1 MQSNNEISATLRQ
14 GLQFKKYQDKIAH
27 NLEKKMKKGGNIL
40 GREGITNMLGQED
53 SSVMTQTIHV
63 LNKTEISQSQL
74 QELQQLQTTFN
85 SLLEQ
90 LQTAEL
96 QLGTTTK
103 KYVDSIEDNVNVKVT
118 TLVENPTS
126 TYIGDFNAVNPATAS
141 NSATNPAYMSIANF
155 AMNPMYRSTANSAMN
170 PVSTANSAMATQPG
184 GAIYTYESCQAT
196 ALKNNSQLFALQNV
210 NVDTS
215 QSECALG
222 MANSNALVYGKAA
235 RCSQQA
241 DGFVYGNGNTNAI
254 YSTPDALYVGTF
266 GDNPDRAMATMA
278 PGYFTYES
286 CKNYA
291 IANKYQFF
299 GLQDFS
305 SSTQTSQCFVNNSWK
320 SASQYGGTNNYS
332 VGRDGYNY
340 GGGWANAIYQIGTPT
355 AAYIG
360 CYNDLQPNEVMNS
373 LGTGY
378 TFASCQAKAVS
389 NGSPYFAL
397 QSFNP
402 SSKTATCMVNDNMTQ
417 MKSQGIAQTSVTL
430 PDGKK
435 YGETNI
441 NSIYSLN
448 QMGIQ
453 ANMNKV
459 GYIDENSQ
467 LSEYPAS
474 MISMDGTINNSP
486 SCTKTITDIDSMK
499 WSNYTKSSNQMSPTT
514 ACGLKKALAPN
525 TLSVDNIR
533 TQLVSVADQLIQQLT
548 SLESSTV
555 DLNAQMGID
564 KNVLDQNLEL
574 YRSISRQ
581 YKNVNMDNING
592 IMNDSDIRV
601 LQQNYSYILWSIL
614 AIAIIAILI
623 NLIRR

>member
-1 MQSNNEISATLRQ
+1 MQSKNEISATLRQ
-14 GLQFKKYQDKIAH
+14 GLQFKKNQDKIAH
-27 NLEKKMKKGGNIL
+27 NLEKKMKKEGKQS
-40 GREGITNMLGQED
+40 GREGITNMLGQEN
-53 SSVMTQTIHV
+53 SSTMTQTTQI
-63 LNKTEISQSQL
+63 LNQTEISQSQL

-103 KYVDSIEDNVNVKVT
+103 QYVDTSEDNVNVKVT

-126 TYIGDFNAVNPATAS
+126 TYIGDFNAM
-141 NSATNPAYMSIANF
+141 NPAYM
-155 AMNPMYRSTANSAMN
+155 
-170 PVSTANSAMATQPG
+170 STANSAMATQPG

-196 ALKNNSQLFALQNV
+196 ALKNNKQLFALQNV
-210 NVDTS
+210 S
-215 QSECALG
+215 AGIGQAQCALG
-222 MANSNALVYGKAA
+222 IANSSGQVYGKAA
-235 RCSQQA
+235 RCSQQS
-241 DGFVYGNGNTNAI
+241 DGFIYGNGNTNAI
-254 YSTPDALYVGTF
+254 YSTPDSQYVGTYV
-266 GDNPDRAMATMA
+266 DSPDRAMATMA
-278 PGYFTYES
+278 PGYFTYET

-291 IANKYQFF
+291 IANKYSFF

-305 SSTQTSQCFVNNSWK
+305 PSTQRSQCFVNNSWK
-320 SASQYGGTNNYS
+320 SASQYGVTANYS
-332 VGRDGYNY
+332 VGNDGYNY
-340 GGGWANAIYQIGTPT
+340 GGGWANAIYQIGIPT
-355 AAYIG
+355 AAYNG
-360 CYNDLQPNEVMNS
+360 CYNDLQPNEVMNP

-389 NGSPYFAL
+389 MGSPYFAL
-397 QSFNP
+397 QAFSPLSN
-402 SSKTATCMVNDNMTQ
+402 TATCMVNDNMAQ
-417 MKSQGIAQTSVTL
+417 MTSQGAAQTSVTL
-430 PDGKK
+430 SDGKK

-459 GYIDENSQ
+459 GYIDENAQ

-474 MISMDGTINNSP
+474 MISTNGTINNSP

-499 WSNYTKSSNQMSPTT
+499 WSTYTNSGNQMTPTT
-514 ACGLKKALAPN
+514 ACGLKKAIAPD
-525 TLSVDNIR
+525 TSTVDNIR

-555 DLNAQMGID
+555 DLNVQMGID

-574 YRSISRQ
+574 YRSISLQ